1 MTMRY
6 AYLALDR
13 SQQAVVHLLAGSAA
27 AGAATAGQG
36 TPGTRSSVSVVEE
49 TVQRRYLIYNQQVPS
64 TRKWRN
70 WQTHQT

>member
-6 AYLALDR
+6 AHLALDR
-13 SQQAVVHLLAGSAA
+13 TQHTVVHLLAGSVA
-27 AGAATAGQG
+27 AGVAATGQG
-36 TPGTRSSVSVVEE
+36 AGASGTVSMVKE